1 MRYAT
6 MMAVAT
12 VAALVAAPVAAPAQ
26 TLKDQARNTLG
37 QAKDRVEGATEK
49 ATTAVKDR
57 WITAKTK
64 IALFADERVQGR
76 EVHVDTENGVIALR
90 GNVESG
96 TARDAAVAI
105 AKGIEG
111 ARAVRNELRVV
122 SATPPR
128 AVRPDHDLAQAVRSR
143 LSQEA
148 NLRTVQVR
156 GGDGGV
162 VTLTGEATDI
172 DAAARA
178 SELARGVPG
187 VTAVKN
193 DLTVL
198 QTK

>member
-1 MRYAT
+1 
-6 MMAVAT
+6 
-12 VAALVAAPVAAPAQ
+12 
-26 TLKDQARNTLG
+26 
-37 QAKDRVEGATEK
+37 
-49 ATTAVKDR
+49 
-57 WITAKTK
+57 
-64 IALFADERVQGR
+64 
-76 EVHVDTENGVIALR
+76 
-90 GNVESG
+90 
-96 TARDAAVAI
+96 
-105 AKGIEG
+105 
-111 ARAVRNELRVV
+111 VV